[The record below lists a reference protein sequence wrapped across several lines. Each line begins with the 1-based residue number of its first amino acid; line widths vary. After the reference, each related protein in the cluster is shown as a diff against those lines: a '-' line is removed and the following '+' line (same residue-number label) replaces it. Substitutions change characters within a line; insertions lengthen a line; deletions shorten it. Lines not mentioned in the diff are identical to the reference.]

1 MQPSS
6 IRASPR
12 SPRMSAS
19 SRIKRAS
26 LGSASIF
33 ESGGGHA
40 MSGTLIFLIVLAV
53 IILSVIARGVRTVP
67 QGYQWTVQRFGRYR
81 TTLEPGL
88 HVINPFIDGIGH
100 KINVQETVLEIPAQN
115 VITKDNA
122 SVVVDGIVFYQIIDA
137 SRAAYEVRDLELAV
151 TNITM
156 TNIRTAIGALDL
168 DETLSKRDEIN
179 ERLLRV
185 LDAATEPW
193 GTKITRVELKDVRPP
208 EDVQIS
214 MAKQL
219 TADRERR
226 AAILRAE
233 GIKQAAILEAEGTK
247 QSQILAAEGRLAA
260 AQMDAE
266 ARERL
271 AEAEA
276 RATTAVSKAVSEGNI
291 QALNYFI
298 AQRYVE
304 AITQIGQSPNARLVL
319 MPMETSGLVG
329 TIAGIAELARS
340 AR

>member
-1 MQPSS
+1 M
-6 IRASPR
+6 
-12 SPRMSAS
+12 
-19 SRIKRAS
+19 
-26 LGSASIF
+26 GN
-33 ESGGGHA
+33 GV
-40 MSGTLIFLIVLAV
+40 LIFFAVVAIIVLA
-53 IILSVIARGVRTVP
+53 VIARGVRTVP
-67 QGYQWTVQRFGRYR
+67 QGNQWTVERFGRYR
-81 TTLEPGL
+81 VTLLPGL
-88 HVINPFIDGIGH
+88 RLINPFIDAIGR

-137 SRAAYEVRDLELAV
+137 SRAAYEVRDLEIAV

-208 EDVQIS
+208 EDVQES

-247 QSQILAAEGRLAA
+247 QAQILAAEGRLEA
-260 AQMDAE
+260 AQRDAE

-276 RATTAVSKAVSEGNI
+276 RATTAVSKAVADGDV

-298 AQRYVE
+298 AQKYVE
-304 AITQIGQSPNARLVL
+304 AMNQIGTSPNSRLVL
-319 MPMETSGLVG
+319 MPMETGGLVG
-329 TIAGIAELARS
+329 TIAGIAELAKTV
-340 AR
+340 ARPE

>member
-1 MQPSS
+1 M
-6 IRASPR
+6 
-12 SPRMSAS
+12 
-19 SRIKRAS
+19 
-26 LGSASIF
+26 
-33 ESGGGHA
+33 GGL
-40 MSGTLIFLIVLAV
+40 LIFLTVLAIIVLA
-53 IILSVIARGVRTVP
+53 VIARGVRTVP
-67 QGYQWTVQRFGRYR
+67 QGNQWTVERFGRYR
-81 TTLEPGL
+81 VTLSPGL
-88 HVINPFIDGIGH
+88 RLINPFIDGIGR
-100 KINVQETVLEIPAQN
+100 KVNVQETVLEIPPQN

-122 SVVVDGIVFYQIIDA
+122 SVIVDGIVFYQVIDA
-137 SRAAYEVRDLELAV
+137 ARASYEVQNLELAV

-179 ERLLRV
+179 ERLLHV

-208 EDVQIS
+208 EDVLSS

-233 GIKQAAILEAEGTK
+233 GIKQAAILEAEGAK
-247 QSQILAAEGRLAA
+247 QAQILAAEGRLSA
-260 AQMDAE
+260 AQKDAE

-276 RATTAVSKAVSEGNI
+276 VATAVVSKAVAEGNV

-298 AQRYVE
+298 AQKYVE
-304 AITQIGQSPNARLVL
+304 AMTQIGQSANARLVL
-319 MPMETSGLVG
+319 MPMETSGLIA
-329 TIAGIAELARS
+329 TIAGIAELAKS
-340 AR
+340 ARPPE

>member
-1 MQPSS
+1 M
-6 IRASPR
+6 
-12 SPRMSAS
+12 
-19 SRIKRAS
+19 
-26 LGSASIF
+26 
-33 ESGGGHA
+33 GGL
-40 MSGTLIFLIVLAV
+40 LIFLTVLAIIVLA
-53 IILSVIARGVRTVP
+53 VIARGVRTVP
-67 QGYQWTVQRFGRYR
+67 QGNQWTVERFGRYR
-81 TTLEPGL
+81 VTLSPGL
-88 HVINPFIDGIGH
+88 RLINPFIDGIGR
-100 KINVQETVLEIPAQN
+100 KVNVQETVLEIPPQN

-122 SVVVDGIVFYQIIDA
+122 SVIVDGIVFYQVIDA
-137 SRAAYEVRDLELAV
+137 AHASYEVQNLELAV

-179 ERLLRV
+179 ERLLHV

-208 EDVQIS
+208 EDVLLS

-233 GIKQAAILEAEGTK
+233 GIKQAAILEAEGAK
-247 QSQILAAEGRLAA
+247 QAQILAAEGRLSA
-260 AQMDAE
+260 AQKDAE

-276 RATTAVSKAVSEGNI
+276 VATAVVSKAVAEGNV

-298 AQRYVE
+298 AQKYVE
-304 AITQIGQSPNARLVL
+304 AMTQIGQSANARLVL
-319 MPMETSGLVG
+319 MPMETSGLIA
-329 TIAGIAELARS
+329 TIAGIAELAKS
-340 AR
+340 ARPPE

>member
-1 MQPSS
+1 MD
-6 IRASPR
+6 
-12 SPRMSAS
+12 SAS
-19 SRIKRAS
+19 GRRSK
-26 LGSASIF
+26 LV
-33 ESGGGHA
+33 
-40 MSGTLIFLIVLAV
+40 IVLA
-53 IILSVIARGVRTVP
+53 VIARGVRTVP
-67 QGYQWTVQRFGRYR
+67 QGYQWTVERFGRYR
-81 TTLEPGL
+81 ITLSPGL
-88 HVINPFIDGIGH
+88 RLINPFIEGIGR
-100 KINVQETVLEIPAQN
+100 KVNVQETVLEIPAQN

-122 SVVVDGIVFYQIIDA
+122 SVIVDGIVFYQVIDA
-137 SRAAYEVRDLELAV
+137 ARASYEVQDLDSAV

-208 EDVQIS
+208 EDVQLS
-214 MAKQL
+214 MSKQL

-271 AEAEA
+271 AAAEA
-276 RATTAVSKAVSEGNI
+276 IATTAVSKAVSEGNV

-298 AQRYVE
+298 AQKYVE
-304 AITQIGQSPNARLVL
+304 AMTQIGQSPNARLVL
-319 MPMETSGLVG
+319 MPMETGGLVA
-329 TIAGIAELARS
+329 TIAGIAELAKS
-340 AR
+340 ARPPE

>member
-1 MQPSS
+1 
-6 IRASPR
+6 
-12 SPRMSAS
+12 
-19 SRIKRAS
+19 
-26 LGSASIF
+26 
-33 ESGGGHA
+33 
-40 MSGTLIFLIVLAV
+40 MSGLLIFVIVVAILVLAV
-53 IILSVIARGVRTVP
+53 ISRGVRTVP
-67 QGYQWTVQRFGRYR
+67 QGYQWTVERFGRYR
-81 TTLEPGL
+81 ITLSPGL
-88 HVINPFIDGIGH
+88 RLINPFIEGIGR
-100 KINVQETVLEIPAQN
+100 KVNVQETVLEIPAQN

-122 SVVVDGIVFYQIIDA
+122 SVIVDGIVFYQVIDA
-137 SRAAYEVRDLELAV
+137 ARASYEVQNLESAV

-276 RATTAVSKAVSEGNI
+276 KATASVSKAVTEGNV

-298 AQRYVE
+298 AQKYVE
-304 AITQIGQSPNARLVL
+304 AMTQIGQSPNARLVL
-319 MPMETSGLVG
+319 MPMETGGLVA
-329 TIAGIAELARS
+329 TIAGIAELART
-340 AR
+340 ARPAG

>member
-1 MQPSS
+1 MGDYG
-6 IRASPR
+6 
-12 SPRMSAS
+12 
-19 SRIKRAS
+19 
-26 LGSASIF
+26 L
-33 ESGGGHA
+33 
-40 MSGTLIFLIVLAV
+40 LIFLVVVAVIVLA
-53 IILSVIARGVRTVP
+53 IIARGVRTVP
-67 QGYQWTVQRFGRYR
+67 QGSEWTVERFGRYR
-81 TTLEPGL
+81 TTLSPGL
-88 HVINPFIDGIGH
+88 RLINPFIDAIGH

-122 SVVVDGIVFYQIIDA
+122 AVVVDGIVFYQVVDA

-208 EDVQIS
+208 NDVQES
-214 MAKQL
+214 MSKQL

-226 AAILRAE
+226 AAVLRAD
-233 GIKQAAILEAEGTK
+233 GIKQAAILEAEGAK
-247 QSQILAAEGRLAA
+247 QAQILAAEGRLAA
-260 AQMDAE
+260 AQRDAE

-276 RATTAVSKAVSEGNI
+276 KATAAVSKAVSEGNV

-298 AQRYVE
+298 AQKYVE
-304 AITQIGQSPNARLVL
+304 AMNQIGASPNARLVL

-329 TIAGIAELARS
+329 TIAGIAELAKS
-340 AR
+340 ATRPSD

>member
-1 MQPSS
+1 M
-6 IRASPR
+6 R
-12 SPRMSAS
+12 
-19 SRIKRAS
+19 
-26 LGSASIF
+26 
-33 ESGGGHA
+33 GHA
-40 MSGTLIFLIVLAV
+40 LDGFLIFLFVLAV
-53 IILSVIARGVRTVP
+53 IVLAVIARGVRTVP
-67 QGYQWTVQRFGRYR
+67 QGYQWTVERFGRYR
-81 TTLEPGL
+81 ITLLPGL
-88 HVINPFIDGIGH
+88 RVINPFIDRIGRRL
-100 KINVQETVLEIPAQN
+100 NVQETVLEIPAQN

-122 SVVVDGIVFYQIIDA
+122 SVIVDGIVFYQVIDA
-137 SRAAYEVRDLELAV
+137 SRAAYEVQNLQSAV
-151 TNITM
+151 SNLTM

-226 AAILRAE
+226 AAVLRAE

-247 QSQILAAEGRLAA
+247 QAQILAAEGRLAA

-276 RATTAVSKAVSEGNI
+276 
-291 QALNYFI
+291 I
-298 AQRYVE
+298 AR
-304 AITQIGQSPNARLVL
+304 TGGR
-319 MPMETSGLVG
+319 
-329 TIAGIAELARS
+329 R
-340 AR
+340 

>member
-1 MQPSS
+1 MGYG
-6 IRASPR
+6 
-12 SPRMSAS
+12 
-19 SRIKRAS
+19 
-26 LGSASIF
+26 L
-33 ESGGGHA
+33 
-40 MSGTLIFLIVLAV
+40 LIFLAVVAIIVIAV
-53 IILSVIARGVRTVP
+53 IMRGVRTVP
-67 QGYQWTVQRFGRYR
+67 QGNHWTVQRFGRYR
-81 TTLEPGL
+81 VTLEPGL

-233 GIKQAAILEAEGTK
+233 GVKQAAILEAEGAK
-247 QSQILAAEGRLAA
+247 QAQILAAEGRLEA
-260 AQMDAE
+260 AQRDAE

-276 RATTAVSKAVSEGNI
+276 LATVAVSKAVSEGNV

-298 AQRYVE
+298 AQKYVE
-304 AITQIGQSPNARLVL
+304 AMQQIGQSPNSRLVL

-329 TIAGIAELARS
+329 TIAGIAELAKTV
-340 AR
+340 ARPAG

>member
-1 MQPSS
+1 
-6 IRASPR
+6 
-12 SPRMSAS
+12 
-19 SRIKRAS
+19 
-26 LGSASIF
+26 
-33 ESGGGHA
+33 
-40 MSGTLIFLIVLAV
+40 MSGTLIFLFVLAIIVLA
-53 IILSVIARGVRTVP
+53 VIARGVRTVP
-67 QGYQWTVQRFGRYR
+67 QGYQWTVERFGRYR
-81 TTLEPGL
+81 ITLSPGL
-88 HVINPFIDGIGH
+88 RLINPFIEGIGR
-100 KINVQETVLEIPAQN
+100 KVNVQETVLEIPPQN

-122 SVVVDGIVFYQIIDA
+122 SVIVDGIVFYQVIDA
-137 SRAAYEVRDLELAV
+137 ARASYEVQNLELAV

-208 EDVQIS
+208 EDVQLS

-233 GIKQAAILEAEGTK
+233 GIKQAAILEAEGAK
-247 QSQILAAEGRLAA
+247 QAQILAAEGRLAA
-260 AQMDAE
+260 AQRDAE

-271 AEAEA
+271 AAAEA
-276 RATTAVSKAVSEGNI
+276 IATTAVSKAVSEGNV

-298 AQRYVE
+298 AQKYVE
-304 AITQIGQSPNARLVL
+304 AMSQIGQSANARLVL

-329 TIAGIAELARS
+329 AIAGIAELAKS
-340 AR
+340 AARPAE

>member
-1 MQPSS
+1 
-6 IRASPR
+6 
-12 SPRMSAS
+12 
-19 SRIKRAS
+19 
-26 LGSASIF
+26 
-33 ESGGGHA
+33 
-40 MSGTLIFLIVLAV
+40 MSGTLIFLFVLAIIVLA
-53 IILSVIARGVRTVP
+53 VIARGVRTVP
-67 QGYQWTVQRFGRYR
+67 QGYQWTVERFGRYR
-81 TTLEPGL
+81 ITLSPGL
-88 HVINPFIDGIGH
+88 RLINPFIEGIGR
-100 KINVQETVLEIPAQN
+100 KVNVQETVLEIPPQN

-122 SVVVDGIVFYQIIDA
+122 SVIVDGIVFYQVIDA
-137 SRAAYEVRDLELAV
+137 ARASYEVQNLELAV

-208 EDVQIS
+208 EDVQLS

-233 GIKQAAILEAEGTK
+233 GIKQAAILEAEGAK
-247 QSQILAAEGRLAA
+247 QAQILAAEGRLAA
-260 AQMDAE
+260 AQRDAE

-271 AEAEA
+271 AAAEA
-276 RATTAVSKAVSEGNI
+276 IATTAVSKAVSEGNV

-298 AQRYVE
+298 AQKYVE
-304 AITQIGQSPNARLVL
+304 AMSQIGQSPNARLVL

-329 TIAGIAELARS
+329 AIAGIAELAKS
-340 AR
+340 AARQAE

>member
-1 MQPSS
+1 
-6 IRASPR
+6 
-12 SPRMSAS
+12 
-19 SRIKRAS
+19 
-26 LGSASIF
+26 
-33 ESGGGHA
+33 
-40 MSGTLIFLIVLAV
+40 MSGVLIFLIVLAV
-53 IILSVIARGVRTVP
+53 VVLAVIARGVRTVP
-67 QGYQWTVQRFGRYR
+67 QGYQWTVERFGRYR
-81 TTLEPGL
+81 VTLMPGL
-88 HVINPFIDGIGH
+88 RLVNPFIDGIGR

-122 SVVVDGIVFYQIIDA
+122 AVVVDGIVFYQVIDA
-137 SRAAYEVRDLELAV
+137 SRAAYEVRNLETAV
-151 TNITM
+151 VNITM

-208 EDVQIS
+208 EDVQLS

-226 AAILRAE
+226 AAVLRAE
-233 GIKQAAILEAEGTK
+233 GIKQAAILEAEGAK
-247 QSQILAAEGRLAA
+247 QAQILAAEGRLAA
-260 AQMDAE
+260 AQRDAE

-276 RATTAVSKAVSEGNI
+276 KATAAVSKAVSEGNV

-298 AQRYVE
+298 AQKYVE
-304 AITQIGQSPNARLVL
+304 AVTQIGQSPNARLVL

-329 TIAGIAELARS
+329 TIAGIAELAKTATQQS
-340 AR
+340 Q